1 MAREAGQT
9 AAISRNPVSRLIGV
23 AFVVIGAV
31 SMVTASVHH
40 RTFVKGLPPRD
51 LPANYFLGF
60 SLWVSIAMSLLGVA
74 LATLACGLGDLVMS
88 RRERTP
94 ADSPRSPNGET
105 ASMIAAEVN
114 EGGPPLPCPCD
125 TPFEGKA
132 CQQEHDVTS
141 RQPPT
146 IETCPAP
153 DRIVHLPIGA
163 AVGAASSATLLKS
176 AGLELIRLVIPAG
189 KEIPPH
195 RAPGEIILQCI
206 EGHVAFEHDGHAID
220 LHAGDLLHLCPQESH
235 ALKGIADSS
244 VLVTRLRLHADE
256 LPEKFPAE

>member
-1 MAREAGQT
+1 MFFASERTLLAGVRTGLAIIGLGSVVARFGGLVLRIMAREAGQT

-31 SMVTASVHH
+31 SMVPASVHH
-40 RTFVKGLPPRD
+40 RTFVKGLPLRD

-60 SLWVSIAMSLLGVA
+60 SLWVSIATSLRG
-74 LATLACGLGDLVMS
+74 
-88 RRERTP
+88 
-94 ADSPRSPNGET
+94 
-105 ASMIAAEVN
+105 
-114 EGGPPLPCPCD
+114 
-125 TPFEGKA
+125 
-132 CQQEHDVTS
+132 
-141 RQPPT
+141 
-146 IETCPAP
+146 TCPAP

-163 AVGAASSATLLKS
+163 AVGAARSATLMKS
-176 AGLELIRLVIPAG
+176 AGLELIWLVIPAG

-195 RAPGEIILQCI
+195 RAPGEITLQCI